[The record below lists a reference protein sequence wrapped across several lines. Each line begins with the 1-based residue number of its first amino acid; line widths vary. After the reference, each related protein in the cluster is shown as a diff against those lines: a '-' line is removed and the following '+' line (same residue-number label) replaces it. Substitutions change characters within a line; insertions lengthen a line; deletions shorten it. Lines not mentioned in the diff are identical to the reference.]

1 MAVET
6 FPLKKIM
13 PAYFDRCGSRRWGGV
28 NGVGVAIGSLFV
40 ALQVEIVEKSVRRKF
55 VHAALAHELRVT
67 VELPQLRLALVVL
80 VQVAALEGALRVKL
94 VHVYRQ
100 SVENVL
106 HG

>member
-1 MAVET
+1 M
-6 FPLKKIM
+6 
-13 PAYFDRCGSRRWGGV
+13 GGDV
-28 NGVGVAIGSLFV
+28 NGLGVAIDSLFV